1 VDDRLIP
8 AQEYT
13 LFWNLLRNVA
23 WLAFAWASRGIYLV
37 RSGRVETRSA
47 FPREE
52 EE

>member
-1 VDDRLIP
+1 MWHGWHLLGLI
-8 AQEYT
+8 
-13 LFWNLLRNVA
+13 V
-23 WLAFAWASRGIYLV
+23 GYLV